1 MKKTLMIIAATVS
14 IMISCSS
21 NDTFKDV
28 NNESP
33 NIIGFAA
40 FSEKATKADNNNT
53 LEFFYPTFKVYGWKS
68 YDNGSTWESPIFSN
82 ATNEYFAA
90 SGSQNTPNVTTNGN
104 EIYTG
109 SEENP
114 KAEWGVDD
122 AGWYYQG
129 IRYWDNYANKYQ
141 FSAYAPISANS
152 IVVCTNTGVINIG
165 DDGTGEGAKGTITV
179 DTKNLMAVPQTALS
193 YKGFDDDYMTASS
206 TVTVKQSPVNL
217 IFKHKL
223 AKINIKLKLDN
234 KIKTK
239 QPVIV
244 NEVTITGL
252 NVTSYYKSEEDVVT
266 PSNGYVSGWHT
277 PTTALSYSVEGVNG
291 AQTGYKMNGTN
302 PGTDNFDNYY
312 VMERL
317 MIPQTIAKTVPA
329 NQLEAFASGTYIKV
343 KYTIGTEE
351 FSGHW
356 GLANLFTSDNNLKL
370 LGGNE
375 YTLTITVGPDPIYF
389 TAQVTPWLEETGELS
404 F

>member
-1 MKKTLMIIAATVS
+1 MNRNIFIIAATALV
-14 IMISCSS
+14 MGCSS

-28 NNESP
+28 NIESP
-33 NIIGFAA
+33 SIIGFAA

-53 LEFFYPTFKVYGWKS
+53 LEFFYPTFNVYGWKS

-82 ATNEYFAA
+82 VTNEYFAE
-90 SGSQNTPNVTTNGN
+90 SGSQTNPNVETNGN

-109 SEENP
+109 SGETP

-152 IVVCTNTGVINIG
+152 KVVCTNTGVIKIG
-165 DDGTGEGAKGTITV
+165 DDGTGEGAKGKVTV
-179 DTKNLMAVPQTALS
+179 DTKNLMGTPQTTLS
-193 YKGFDDDYMTASS
+193 YKGFDYDYMTASS
-206 TVTVKQSPVNL
+206 AVTNKQSPVNL

-239 QPVIV
+239 QSVVV
-244 NEVTITGL
+244 NEITITGL
-252 NVTSYYKSEEDVVT
+252 NGTSYYTSEEDVDN
-266 PSNGYVSGWHT
+266 PSNGYVSGWNT
-277 PTTALSYSVEGVNG
+277 PITPVSYSVEGVNG
-291 AQTGYKMNGTN
+291 AQTGYQMNGTN

-317 MIPQTIAKTVPA
+317 MIPQTIAKTDPA
-329 NQLEAFASGTYIKV
+329 NQLEAFNSGTYIKV

-356 GLANLFTSDNNLKL
+356 GLANLFTSNNNLKL

-389 TAQVTPWLEETGELS
+389 TAVVTPWNEETGELS